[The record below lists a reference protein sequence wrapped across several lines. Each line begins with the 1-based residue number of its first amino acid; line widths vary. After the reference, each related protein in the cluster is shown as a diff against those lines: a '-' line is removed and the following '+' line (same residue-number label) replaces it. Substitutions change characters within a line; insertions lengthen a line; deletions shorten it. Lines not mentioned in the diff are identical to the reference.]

1 MYYLKSK
8 VETVFYKKHIEGG
21 HVTKGDIQT
30 SPMRVRSGSVVSTK
44 RESEAEDKGNVLQG
58 PGCNKVRRDE
68 WIWSGDTGNGIVRLR

>member
-58 PGCNKVRRDE
+58 PGCNEVRQDE
-68 WIWSGDTGNGIVRLR
+68 RIQSGDTGNGIVRLR